1 MTSDRTRGPLVFE
14 TPDGR
19 WALRV
24 GPCAVVVG
32 ACLVVGGV
40 MSPLAPLGVAT
51 FVVGLAA
58 IAVGLRRRRRLF
70 RCYRCGVEYERR
82 FVLYEEMESIQA
94 RVDDFTSGE
103 LAVTQWVIAGVLGRK
118 RWNPKSVYTDY
129 HLVLEG
135 HAADGHFLIRFDSG
149 DFGRRRAGVEYLI
162 QAAAAAIARRMK
174 ARLDRTGE
182 VAWLR
187 DLVLRSDSL
196 LLGETGRRIPYADLE
211 ATLHKADQALELRGR
226 DNFGTTI
233 ATHERNFYPGYS
245 MLLENLGARP

>member
-1 MTSDRTRGPLVFE
+1 MTSDRTRGPLVFQ

-103 LAVTQWVIAGVLGRK
+103 LAVTQWVIGKALARKHRRLG
-118 RWNPKSVYTDY
+118 SVYTDY
-129 HLVLEG
+129 HLVFEG

-149 DFGRRRAGVEYLI
+149 DFGRRREGVEYLI
-162 QAAAAAIARRMK
+162 EAATAAIARRMR

-187 DLVLRSDSL
+187 DLVLCSDSL
-196 LLGETGRRIPYADLE
+196 LFGQTGRRIPYADLK
-211 ATLHKADQALELRGR
+211 ATLDNAGQTLELRGP
-226 DNFGTTI
+226 DGFGTTI
-233 ATHERNFYPGYS
+233 AASERNFYPGYS
-245 MLLENLGARP
+245 LLIENLGARP